1 MKAANSQKTGNDDD
15 VKWLIL
21 MLPKMDQLQRE
32 VMLCHLGFDKRSKIT
47 YNNAVER
54 LQNNV
59 TLLLA
64 LDTN

>member
-32 VMLCHLGFDKRSKIT
+32 VMLCHLGFDKRSKT